1 MDLSD
6 GEASDKS
13 QNCGDGRDGRGET
26 GAAGRGETGAAGR
39 GLLAYQSL
47 AAGEAI
53 HSSTKSA

>member
-6 GEASDKS
+6 GEVSDKS
-13 QNCGDGRDGRGET
+13 KICGDGRDGRGET
-26 GAAGRGETGAAGR
+26 GETETGETGAAGR

>member
-1 MDLSD
+1 MVKYQTSPKF
-6 GEASDKS
+6 A
-13 QNCGDGRDGRGET
+13 ET
-26 GAAGRGETGAAGR
+26 GGTGAAGR

>member
-1 MDLSD
+1 MVKYQTSPKF
-6 GEASDKS
+6 A
-13 QNCGDGRDGRGET
+13 ET
-26 GAAGRGETGAAGR
+26 GAAGRDGRGGARRGAAGR

>member
-1 MDLSD
+1 MVKYQTSPKF
-6 GEASDKS
+6 A
-13 QNCGDGRDGRGET
+13 ET
-26 GAAGRGETGAAGR
+26 GAAGRGGARRGAAGR

>member
-1 MDLSD
+1 MVKYQTSPKFAET
-6 GEASDKS
+6 G
-13 QNCGDGRDGRGET
+13 GT
-26 GAAGRGETGAAGR
+26 GAAGRARRGAAGR

>member
-1 MDLSD
+1 MVKYQPSPKF
-6 GEASDKS
+6 A
-13 QNCGDGRDGRGET
+13 ET
-26 GAAGRGETGAAGR
+26 GAAGRGAAGR

>member
-1 MDLSD
+1 MVKYQTSPKF
-6 GEASDKS
+6 A
-13 QNCGDGRDGRGET
+13 ET
-26 GAAGRGETGAAGR
+26 GAARRARRVETGAAGR

>member
-1 MDLSD
+1 MVKYQTSPKFA
-6 GEASDKS
+6 ET
-13 QNCGDGRDGRGET
+13 GET
-26 GAAGRGETGAAGR
+26 GAARRARRVETGAAGR

>member
-1 MDLSD
+1 MVKYQTSPKFA
-6 GEASDKS
+6 ET
-13 QNCGDGRDGRGET
+13 GET
-26 GAAGRGETGAAGR
+26 GAAETSETGAAGR